1 LPLASFFIER
11 EERMKSDHAPRAF
24 EHLSPLYFPR
34 PDRKMR
40 VVILFSG
47 GASAAPFMFSSENY
61 VVAGAVSSNPQAGGI
76 QRLEKLG
83 VPVEIFDIH
92 EFYGEK
98 PITDM
103 ERRREYDLEL
113 ARLVSKW
120 QPDVI
125 ACSGYMY
132 VLTSS
137 FLGAFPNRVL
147 NVHPADLRI
156 IEGGRR
162 KYAGLHV
169 VEKQLA
175 CGEKFTR
182 STIHLMSEDVDHGP
196 ILCVSQPLPFENRGP
211 AEQQELMKQKCDGPA
226 YRKALEL
233 LSTGCLAL
241 DENSEVY
248 HKRGENWIKGPYV
261 MVNEWE

>member
-1 LPLASFFIER
+1 MLRPPFFFIER
-11 EERMKSDHAPRAF
+11 KERMKNNPAPTF
-24 EHLSPLYFPR
+24 ERLLPLYCPR

-40 VVILFSG
+40 VVVLFSG
-47 GASAAPFMFSSENY
+47 GASAAPFMFSSEGY
-61 VVAGAVSSNPQAGGI
+61 EVVGAVSSNPHASGI
-76 QRLEKLG
+76 QRLERLG

-92 EFYGEK
+92 QFYGGR

-103 ERRREYDLEL
+103 EKRKEYDIEL
-113 ARLVSKW
+113 ARIVSKW
-120 QPDVI
+120 QPDFV

-132 VLTSS
+132 VLTPS
-137 FLGAFPNRVL
+137 FLCAFPNRVL

-156 IEGGRR
+156 MEGGRR

-182 STIHLMSEDVDHGP
+182 STIHLMTEDVDHGP
-196 ILCVSQPLPFENRGP
+196 ILCVSQPLPFENRTP

-226 YRKALEL
+226 YRKTLEL
-233 LSTGCLAL
+233 LSTGSLAL

-248 HKRGENWIKGPYV
+248 HKKGEDWIRGPYV
-261 MVNEWE
+261 MVDEWE